1 MFSIVSHRRLKN
13 KNRTN
18 PVINRLKKL
27 PTLKVAIVG
36 TGNIG
41 TDLLLKIERSER
53 LECTL
58 FSGRSSDSPGIQR
71 AKNRGVHVSAVG
83 IDAVAENPDICDVV
97 IDCTSAHDHA
107 RHWEICQALG
117 KPVVDMT
124 PSKQGL
130 CCVPAIAT
138 YHDVGDEL
146 QNINM
151 ITCGG
156 QATIPI
162 AYALSRVHK
171 NIEYIEVASSVASLS
186 AGPATRRNLDEYL
199 DTTRVNLQAFS
210 GAAAA
215 KVVLVLN
222 PAEPPI
228 YMQSTI
234 YAQISSP
241 DADAIRESVN
251 RMVARVQEYCP
262 GYELVIPPVIEG
274 NLVTTTVK
282 VTGAGDYLPP
292 YAGNIDIINCAALEV
307 LNLLAEAKHPLR
319 E

>member
-1 MFSIVSHRRLKN
+1 MIECN
-13 KNRTN
+13 PTN
-18 PVINRLKKL
+18 PAPARWSNL
-27 PTLKVAIVG
+27 PKLKVAIVG
-36 TGNIG
+36 SGNIG
-41 TDLLLKIERSER
+41 TDLLLKIRRSEL

-58 FSGRSSDSPGIQR
+58 FSGRSNVSPGIER
-71 AKNRGVHVSAVG
+71 AKSMGVNVSDVG
-83 IDAVAENPDICDVV
+83 IDAVSDNPGICDVV

-107 RHWEICQALG
+107 RHWHICKALG
-117 KPVVDMT
+117 KSVVDMT
-124 PSKQGL
+124 PSKEGL

-138 YHDVGDEL
+138 YHDVGDEV

-162 AYALSRVHK
+162 AYALSQVHRH
-171 NIEYIEVASSVASLS
+171 IEYIEVASSVASLS

-210 GAAAA
+210 GADTA

-228 YMQSTI
+228 YMQSTV
-234 YAQISSP
+234 YALIASP
-241 DADAIRESVN
+241 DAVAIRASVDH
-251 RMVARVQEYCP
+251 MVARVQQYCP
-262 GYELVIPPVIEG
+262 GYELIIPPIIEG
-274 NLVTTTVK
+274 DLVTTTVK

-307 LNLLAEAKHPLR
+307 LNLLAEGRQAR
-319 E
+319 